1 MLFRFKVKR
10 LQVKW
15 YLCFQSLNYAVLFLG
30 EMIAGEM
37 VHLLSVTLC
46 CFVQILVAGKIVH
59 HFKNSAFS
67 RSMMFDFKVK
77 WLQV

>member
-1 MLFRFKVKR
+1 MV
-10 LQVKW
+10 
-15 YLCFQSLNYAVLFLG
+15 
-30 EMIAGEM
+30 AGEM

-46 CFVQILVAGKIVH
+46 CFVQLLVAGKMVH
-59 HFKNSAFS
+59 HFKNSAFG

>member
-1 MLFRFKVKR
+1 MLFRFKVKRLQVKWYICFNPFMLFRFKVKR

-37 VHLLSVTLC
+37 VHLLSVSELC
-46 CFVQILVAGKIVH
+46 CFVFG
-59 HFKNSAFS
+59 
-67 RSMMFDFKVK
+67 
-77 WLQV
+77 